1 MACYTK
7 RPVGQRSVG
16 EEIARIRE
24 IMQYD
29 DSTVPPMRWFSVKPQ
44 YTTATTA
51 TTSLRFSMHD
61 RNEIFIPNLEGCLAD
76 AARHTTEQGP
86 GYLSISTD
94 RTGNTTAT
102 ITSTSHTSEFD
113 FSGPVYKYRH
123 IGDNTFELAQD
134 EPAKEKNMKAL
145 YEFYAVNRR
154 TLVHLLKMVVA
165 SADED
170 EALSQILLEHAE
182 EIKLNVGKP
191 SECVFDLVRVFS
203 FEPIEDK
210 AD

>member
-1 MACYTK
+1 MA
-7 RPVGQRSVG
+7 S
-16 EEIARIRE
+16 
-24 IMQYD
+24 
-29 DSTVPPMRWFSVKPQ
+29 

-76 AARHTTEQGP
+76 AARHT
-86 GYLSISTD
+86 
-94 RTGNTTAT
+94 
-102 ITSTSHTSEFD
+102 SEFD
-113 FSGPVYKYRH
+113 FSGPVYEYVPSPRGL
-123 IGDNTFELAQD
+123 IRLRRGDALHAGLFDFELAQD

-145 YEFYAVNRR
+145 YEFYAINRR

-191 SECVFDLVRVFS
+191 SECVFDLIRVFS

-210 AD
+210 D

>member
-1 MACYTK
+1 MASYTTATTATTAFSMHD
-7 RPVGQRSVG
+7 GYS
-16 EEIARIRE
+16 A
-24 IMQYD
+24 
-29 DSTVPPMRWFSVKPQ
+29 VPGMRWFSVKPQ
-44 YTTATTA
+44 YTV
-51 TTSLRFSMHD
+51 
-61 RNEIFIPNLEGCLAD
+61 EPGPGCL
-76 AARHTTEQGP
+76 T
-86 GYLSISTD
+86 ISTD

-102 ITSTSHTSEFD
+102 ISVVEYMSEFD
-113 FSGPVYKYRH
+113 GPVYKY

-191 SECVFDLVRVFS
+191 SECVFDLIRVLS